1 MRRIVV
7 FSLFIIWNGGFC
19 TEHLNLRVKRLKST
33 VDWQEMVVW
42 ERWQRRMLVW
52 ETSVRRSVTP
62 TAVVM
67 EYIPH
72 STIARTETCCGWC
85 TTNGQNTYPQMEQM
99 YSRCPPWVWVGAQPC
114 GLCPSLDPLLANTRP
129 QWQAL
134 GRDPSLRLS
143 SLISPTD
150 VDLCSPDMSLA

>member
-1 MRRIVV
+1 
-7 FSLFIIWNGGFC
+7 
-19 TEHLNLRVKRLKST
+19 
-33 VDWQEMVVW
+33 MVVW
-42 ERWQRRMLVW
+42 ERWQTRMLVW

-67 EYIPH
+67 EYMPH
-72 STIARTETCCGWC
+72 STISAAVDVHTD
-85 TTNGQNTYPQMEQM
+85 GQNTYPQMYM
-99 YSRCPPWVWVGAQPC
+99 PTVGVGGWGRNLVGYAQ
-114 GLCPSLDPLLANTRP
+114 CPSLDPVLANTRP

-150 VDLCSPDMSLA
+150 VDLCSPDMPRTAKDTPQHGCTHKGKMQNHNEP